1 MTVRIGIVGSGFVA
15 SLQAQALKL
24 VPDAAIVAAASPN
37 AEHVWTFA
45 RTFGIRHAFV
55 EYRDM
60 LEGDLVDAVTVAC
73 PNDLHCE
80 VTLAAAAAGKH
91 VFVDK
96 PLALNLAQCDRM
108 IKACRDHH
116 VLLMYGENLC
126 FAPKYVRARD
136 LAQEGALGRVYYV
149 RQLECHNGPHSDWFW
164 DVERSGGG
172 VLMDMGCHSIAFCR
186 WLYGNAPVESVYAEL
201 GRFAHGNR
209 TKGDDHS
216 LVVMRF
222 GAAGAGPDAGGGIGV
237 AENSWARA
245 GGLDDR
251 AEIYGTQGLTVADLA
266 RGSAL
271 TSYSEQGYGY
281 AIEKASGT
289 RGWTWTGFEEVWNE
303 GFAQEMAHF
312 VACVRDGEQ
321 PLLTGEDG
329 RAVLE
334 IICAAYE
341 SAGTGRR
348 VSLPFQTD
356 ARRPVDLWL
365 GTAQT
370 G

>member
-15 SLQAQALKL
+15 SLHAQALKQ
-24 VPDAAIVAAASPN
+24 VPDAEVVAAASPN

-55 EYRDM
+55 EYKDM
-60 LEGDLVDAVTVAC
+60 LEGDLVDAITVAC

-96 PLALNLAQCDRM
+96 PLALSLTQCDRM
-108 IKACRDHH
+108 IKACRDHRA
-116 VLLMYGENLC
+116 LLMYGENLC
-126 FAPKYVRARD
+126 FAPKYVRAKE
-136 LAQEGALGRVYYV
+136 LADEGALGKVYYV
-149 RQLECHNGPHSDWFW
+149 RQLECHSGPHSDWFW

-186 WLYGNAPVESVYAEL
+186 WVFGNAPVESVYAEL
-201 GRFAHGNR
+201 GRFVHGDR

-222 GAAGAGPDAGGGIGV
+222 APSPDGAEGGIGV

-251 AEIYGTQGLTVADLA
+251 AEIYGSLGLTVADLA
-266 RGSAL
+266 RGSTL
-271 TSYSEQGYGY
+271 TTYSQHGYGY
-281 AIEKASGT
+281 ALEKATST
-289 RGWTWTGFEEVWNE
+289 RGWTRTGFEEVWTE
-303 GFAQEMAHF
+303 GYVQEMAHF
-312 VACVRDGEQ
+312 VACVREGEQ
-321 PLLTGEDG
+321 PTLSGEDG

-341 SAGTGRR
+341 SARSGQR
-348 VSLPFQTD
+348 VSLPFRTD
-356 ARRPVDLWL
+356 ARKPVDLWL
-365 GTAQT
+365 GE
-370 G
+370 